1 MGSGINELLAP
12 EYEHLSYDEVF
23 PDSATFIT
31 KVRGTTIISDTLI
44 TDAFL
49 VKLFAM
55 LFAKHGFDPIA
66 SSSEDIFVYK
76 LALTT
81 EEYAPTFLKKLDIQK
96 SLRALNLDEIR
107 EGYKNIFNHAVNPS
121 TTPSTD
127 NTNELPYISD
137 QNVNKG
143 TKGKVDAYAYL
154 WEILRN
160 DVTEEFL
167 KKYDKLFSRV
177 ATTTA
182 RPVYITDEE
191 ED

>member
-12 EYEHLSYDEVF
+12 EYEHLTFDEIFNDSGVF
-23 PDSATFIT
+23 VTKLRATSIIT
-31 KVRGTTIISDTLI
+31 EAEI
-44 TDAFL
+44 TDSFL
-49 VKLFAM
+49 VALFGM
-55 LFAKHGFDPIA
+55 LFAKHGFDPIISA
-66 SSSEDIFVYK
+66 SEDIFVFK
-76 LALTT
+76 TALTT
-81 EEYAPTFLKKLDIQK
+81 QEFAPTYLKKADIQRK
-96 SLRALNLDEIR
+96 LRALNLDEIR

-121 TTPSTD
+121 TKPSTD

-182 RPVYITDEE
+182 RPIYITPVE